1 MRWSRYFWHT
11 SKEEPSDAEAPS
23 HKLLLKGGF
32 IKQVS
37 AGIYELTP
45 PGLRVLRK
53 IEGVVRKE
61 MDRSGAQEV
70 LLTVLNPAEL
80 WKETGRWE
88 LYGRELFTLK
98 DRNGREYCLGPTQE
112 EEVTDL
118 VRSFVRSYRQ
128 LPVVLYQIQV
138 KFRDEKRPRF
148 GLIRGREFIMKD
160 AYSFDADQFSAMISY
175 ESMKFAYERIFKK
188 LRLKTLMVEASV
200 GTIGGISSHEFVVL
214 TDYGEARV
222 AYCEGCGYAGNA
234 EVVKLP
240 KNGEEEEEEK
250 PLMEL
255 ETPHTD
261 TIEKLSSFLR
271 VPSRKIIKSVLYLV
285 DGSKPILFLIR
296 GDRNVDENK
305 VEAVLGTENFRLA
318 EDKEVRELLKTEKGF
333 IGPFNLPPSVRVY
346 WDNSTYGLKNVVI
359 AFNRPNYHYVNANP
373 RRDFSYGEFVDVCE
387 VEEGDPCPK
396 CGAPLRVSKGLELGH
411 IFLLGTRYSEP
422 MKAFY
427 RDPQGQEKP
436 IVMGCYGIGISRC
449 MSALVEQYH
458 DEKGIKW
465 PTPVAPFE
473 LDLICVNT
481 SDPQQRE
488 VADKLYLLAEEMGI
502 ETIYDDRDE
511 SPGFKFADADLC
523 GFPYRLVVGKK
534 VKEGKVELQDRHRG
548 ERQDLDIDRAV
559 DELKAL
565 IEKDRQTP

>member
-53 IEGVVRKE
+53 IESVVRKE

-250 PLMEL
+250 PLVEL

-422 MKAFY
+422 MKALY